1 MRIFVRVADL
11 GGFSAAAARLE
22 MSTGAVSRAIGM
34 LEQHLQTRL
43 FQRTTRRTIL
53 TEAGEAYLDRCR
65 HILEE
70 VDEAEAE
77 ANEART
83 TPHGRLRIHSISNFG
98 QHYVVPLVARY
109 RQAFPDVRIDLS
121 LAQRI
126 PNVVDEGFDVSIV
139 SASRM
144 DDSSLVAQRIG
155 SAFSVLCAAPAYIEK
170 YGEPTSLESL
180 EKHCCLQLVTPVF
193 PGDKWRFDGPNGRE
207 TVSINNP
214 VFSVN
219 VPEAMAAAIR
229 QGLGI
234 GFLPAPAA
242 LDDLRRGSMVRVLS
256 PYTLEKMTVYVQFPS
271 RRYLNAK
278 VRSWIDFL
286 QATLPPMLKSDER
299 ILHQVAG

>member
-1 MRIFVRVADL
+1 MRIFVHVADL
-11 GGFSAAAARLE
+11 GGFSAAAARLKT
-22 MSTGAVSRAIGM
+22 STGSVSRAIGM
-34 LEQHLQTRL
+34 LEQHLQARL
-43 FQRTTRRTIL
+43 LQRTTRKTIL
-53 TEAGEAYLDRCR
+53 TEVGEAYLGRCR
-65 HILEE
+65 QILEE

-98 QHYVVPLVARY
+98 QHYIVPLVARY

-121 LAQRI
+121 LGQRV

-139 SASRM
+139 SASRL
-144 DDSSLVAQRIG
+144 DDSSLVSQRIG
-155 SAFSVLCAAPAYIEK
+155 SAFSVLCAAPVYIEK

-180 EKHCCLQLVTPVF
+180 AEHCCLQLVTPVF
-193 PGDKWRFDGPNGRE
+193 PGDKWQFDGPNGRE

-219 VPEAMAAAIR
+219 VPEAMAVAIR

-256 PYTLEKMTVYVQFPS
+256 PYTLGKMTVYVQFPS

>member
-1 MRIFVRVADL
+1 MRIFVHVADL
-11 GGFSAAAARLE
+11 GSFTAAASRLE
-22 MSTGAVSRAIGM
+22 TSTGSVSRAIGV

-65 HILEE
+65 KILDE

-77 ANEART
+77 ANAART
-83 TPHGRLRIHSISNFG
+83 TPHGRLKIHSISNFG
-98 QHYVVPLVARY
+98 QHYIVPVVAKY

-121 LAQRI
+121 LGQRV
-126 PNVVDEGFDVSIV
+126 PNVIDEGFDVSIV
-139 SASRM
+139 SASRL
-144 DDSSLVAQRIG
+144 DDSSLISQRIG
-155 SAFSVLCAAPAYIEK
+155 DAFSVLCAAPVYIEK
-170 YGEPTSLESL
+170 YGMPASLEGL
-180 EKHCCLQLVTPVF
+180 TKHLCLQLVTPVF
-193 PGDKWRFDGPNGRE
+193 PGDKWKFDGPNGRE
-207 TVSINNP
+207 TVSIENP

-219 VPEAMAAAIR
+219 VPEAMAVAIR

-256 PYTLEKMTVYVQFPS
+256 PYTLEKMTVYAQFPS

-278 VRSWIDFL
+278 VRSWIDFV

-299 ILHQVAG
+299 TLHQLAG